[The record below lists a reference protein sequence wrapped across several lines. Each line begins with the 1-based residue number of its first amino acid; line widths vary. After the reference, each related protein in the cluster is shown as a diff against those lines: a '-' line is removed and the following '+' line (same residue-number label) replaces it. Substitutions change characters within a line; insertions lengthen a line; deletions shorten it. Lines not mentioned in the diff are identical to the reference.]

1 MNFFTEVEQAILTLL
16 QNADCAGEIRTWE
29 AELREVLFT
38 GEQLSKGFGARELPA
53 VMVTTSQDPTR
64 SAPFTTGEIRYQIPV
79 QILVVVAATK
89 REAARDE
96 VLRLIR
102 SMEAMLHQA
111 RRSDGLG
118 LNTFIGDE
126 LLSSHVVVQD
136 RPHQFAVGNITATV
150 WKVVEL

>member
-1 MNFFTEVEQAILTLL
+1 MNFFTEVEQAILALL
-16 QNADCAGEIRTWE
+16 QTADCAGEIRTWE

-38 GEQLSKGFGARELPA
+38 GEQLSKGFSVRELPA

-79 QILVVVAATK
+79 QILIVVSATK

-118 LNTFIGDE
+118 INTFIGDE

-136 RPHQFAVGNITATV
+136 RPHHFAVGNITATV